1 MQSIKEAKERTRFKG
16 GKLDTLRNS
25 TVFKDWIRHVGF
37 GIDMWDLMASAAIR
51 RRIIVVSAR
60 DGKIR
65 GRMVAPGETRV
76 WGENGTGFVD
86 IEGESQPWS
95 QDDDEVAYTPRR
107 SETWDKGHKLMS

>member
-1 MQSIKEAKERTRFKG
+1 
-16 GKLDTLRNS
+16 
-25 TVFKDWIRHVGF
+25 
-37 GIDMWDLMASAAIR
+37 MWDLIASAAIR

-86 IEGESQPWS
+86 IEGESQP
-95 QDDDEVAYTPRR
+95 
-107 SETWDKGHKLMS
+107 